1 MKTLITT
8 ILLAST
14 FTTGAA
20 FADYV
25 SPDQSD
31 TGIAFETNS
40 HYSSKELVTIDGSNL
55 PEYDFNTVE
64 LNK

>member
-1 MKTLITT
+1 MKNLMTT
-8 ILLAST
+8 IVLASA

-25 SPDQSD
+25 SPDHSGA
-31 TGIAFETNS
+31 GIAFETNS
-40 HYSSKELVTIDGSNL
+40 HYSSKEIVTIDGPNL
-55 PEYDFNTVE
+55 PEHIFSSVE